1 MAILSLENRLTKL
14 FSLWTLGL
22 TLSLLC
28 LPLPLQAGALALN
41 QAHRAVWKIQLKRE
55 AVDRLY
61 GNRMGTTFAV
71 GMDSS
76 GETNHF
82 ITNAHVL
89 YALFYMGASR
99 SDIVLSQKGHRKTL
113 GIRQIVALSGTYDLA
128 LVKTTESVT
137 DYVILAD
144 TFSTQKEHSII
155 GYPGGSFNR
164 LRQTGIS
171 MYKDSLSFMFSVNQ
185 MGVKGLSGGPVL
197 NQYGEV
203 VGVNHSARD
212 NMIYGVKLEHVAR
225 IVDNGIT
232 CSQSFSLESCVRED
246 TERVKELARH
256 RNNEVAQFQIGRH
269 DPYIKTNLEMQNT
282 MLIRS
287 AHAGFPPAKYTLAV
301 RHYNGDRNFRRDRKR
316 AFREFRET
324 ARKPFNYVFAQ
335 DFTAVLYAHGTG
347 TPQNWK
353 NSVYWFE
360 RAAQQGHAP
369 AQYELAHLLTT
380 VGLGIPQD
388 RERAMNLVE
397 KAADQGHEQAR
408 NFLGRP

>member
-1 MAILSLENRLTKL
+1 MAIPSLENRLTK
-14 FSLWTLGL
+14 FISLWTLGL
-22 TLSLLC
+22 TLSLLG
-28 LPLPLQAGALALN
+28 LPLPLQADALALN

-55 AVDRLY
+55 AVDRLD
-61 GNRMGTTFAV
+61 GNYVGTTFAV
-71 GMDSS
+71 EMDSS

-82 ITNAHVL
+82 ITNAHIL
-89 YALFYMGASR
+89 YEFFGMGASR

-128 LVKTTESVT
+128 LIRTTESVT
-137 DYVILAD
+137 DYVTLAD

-164 LRQTGIS
+164 LRQTEKS
-171 MYKDSLSFMFSVNQ
+171 MYQDSLSFMFSIDQ
-185 MGVKGLSGGPVL
+185 MSGIKGLSGAPVL
-197 NQYGEV
+197 NRYGEV
-203 VGVNHSARD
+203 VGVNHSVSD
-212 NMIYGVKLEHVAR
+212 NMIYGVKLEHVAG

-246 TERVKELARH
+246 TARVKELARH

-282 MLIRS
+282 MLVRS
-287 AHAGFPPAKYTLAV
+287 AHAGFPSAKYTLAV
-301 RHYNGDRNFRRDRKR
+301 RYYNGDRNFRRDRRR

-335 DFTAVLYAHGTG
+335 DFTAVLYAWGTG
-347 TPQNWK
+347 TPQNWE
-353 NSVYWFE
+353 NSAYWFE
-360 RAAQQGHAP
+360 RAARQGHAP
-369 AQYELAHLLTT
+369 AQYDLASLLKI
-380 VGLGIPQD
+380 GLGIPKD
-388 RERAMNLVE
+388 EERAMHLVE